1 MPDNIR
7 WAVLSCLLAAF
18 ARGAG
23 AQSTPAAVSRRSSA
37 GKIASDKRV
46 FVSNM
51 GTHVILP
58 SDKNQ
63 LEDRPYNE
71 FYAALKAWGRYQ
83 LVDTPGDADLVFEIG
98 FIVPPGAE
106 PQLSLRI
113 VDAKTHFRLWT
124 IFDPVRVTIRTAKW
138 DTNFADGITSLVNDL
153 KKLSVRAEA
162 SAQHLNK

>member
-7 WAVLSCLLAAF
+7 WAVLSCVLAAF
-18 ARGAG
+18 AGGAS
-23 AQSTPAAVSRRSSA
+23 AQSSSAAVPA
-37 GKIASDKRV
+37 GPVPVQIASDKRV

-51 GTHVILP
+51 GTYVILP
-58 SDKNQ
+58 SDKDQ

-98 FIVPPGAE
+98 FIVPPGSE
-106 PQLSLRI
+106 PQLRLRI

-124 IFDPVRVTIRTAKW
+124 IFDPVRVTVRTAKW
-138 DTNFADGITSLVNDL
+138 DKNFAEGITNLVNDL